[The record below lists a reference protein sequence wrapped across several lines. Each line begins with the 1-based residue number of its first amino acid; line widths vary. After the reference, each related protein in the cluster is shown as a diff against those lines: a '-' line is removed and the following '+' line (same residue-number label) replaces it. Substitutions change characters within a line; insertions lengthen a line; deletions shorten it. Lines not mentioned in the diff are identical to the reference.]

1 MIRWICHQKCMS
13 LIYYN
18 NSLQLVTLFFTF
30 LATISSSAN
39 CRAKCLNKGICH
51 SNTVCYCTDDFIGAQ
66 CEIPVRKFWVFVK
79 LFFFFVKIKFLSLFN
94 FNWFAKHC
102 MISIGSILMRKEYF
116 KHNMHYKQSNLQEM
130 KSVFYII
137 CKDKIYKS
145 RCA

>member
-1 MIRWICHQKCMS
+1 MFVKNYMVTFEVFCICFKTFCFHSFCIFFVIIFTMDKNDKMNLPQKYMS

-102 MISIGSILMRKEYF
+102 MISIGSI
-116 KHNMHYKQSNLQEM
+116 
-130 KSVFYII
+130 
-137 CKDKIYKS
+137 
-145 RCA
+145 

>member
-1 MIRWICHQKCMS
+1 MIRWICPPKCMS

-66 CEIPVRKFWVFVK
+66 CEIPVRKFWDI
-79 LFFFFVKIKFLSLFN
+79 FFFFVKIKFIYL
-94 FNWFAKHC
+94 FNWFAKYF
-102 MISIGSILMRKEYF
+102 MISIINK
-116 KHNMHYKQSNLQEM
+116 
-130 KSVFYII
+130 VI
-137 CKDKIYKS
+137 CKTLNRSFISLAKTKFMNQEAHKS
-145 RCA
+145 THNFLCFYLIL